1 MKKDKNI
8 KVAKSGIV
16 AGAYKALCDDIK
28 SILNNA
34 QYRAYKA
41 VDNIR
46 VQTYWQVGERIVRE
60 ELRHKDRADYG
71 RKLILE
77 LAKDL
82 GITRALLF
90 EIVQFFRT
98 YPIVHTLCGQLS
110 WSHYGVLIRVS
121 KNIVREFYEDQTL
134 QNNWSVREL
143 ERQIKTGLY
152 ERVRQKGKLVAR
164 RQPRAAL
171 PEKIFKDTYNF
182 DFLKIED
189 TGSEKT
195 VEDALVRNVE
205 SLLLEFGRDFSLAGR
220 QRKIIIDNQAH
231 FIDLEFY
238 HRGIP
243 CIVIADIKIGRFKSA
258 YVGQMNKYLNYYRER
273 RKYRWE
279 KDPIGL
285 IVCEYKGEEEV
296 HFALG
301 GLEDKIFVAE
311 YKAKLPTEKEI
322 KTKWSEAKSLP
333 AGRQASSEG

>member
-16 AGAYKALCDDIK
+16 EGAYKVLCDDIK

-46 VQTYWQVGERIVRE
+46 VQTYWQIGERIVRE

-77 LAKDL
+77 LSKDL
-82 GITRALLF
+82 NIAKRNLHNTVRFYRA
-90 EIVQFFRT
+90 
-98 YPIVHTLCGQLS
+98 YPIVQTVSAQLA
-110 WSHYGVLIRVS
+110 WSHIVELIYVNDKS
-121 KNIVREFYEDQTL
+121 KRKFYEEQTL

-143 ERQIKTGLY
+143 ERQIKSGLY
-152 ERVRQKGKLVAR
+152 ERVRQKGKLAAR
-164 RQPRAAL
+164 RPPRAAL

-273 RKYRWE
+273 RRYEWE

-322 KTKWSEAKSLP
+322 KTKLSEAKSLP